1 MTLKTMNIHHN
12 SNYSTGERVKK
23 HGFLSS
29 LTRTVLTW
37 QDRATMR
44 YRLAELS
51 EQNLTDVGLTHAQA
65 LNEASKPFWQN

>member
-23 HGFLSS
+23 YGFLSS
-29 LTRTVLTW
+29 FTRTVLTW

-51 EQNLTDVGLTHAQA
+51 EQNLKPLTLRVFTKA
-65 LNEASKPFWQN
+65 LP